1 MALGRDWNPMFEI
14 DFLAV
19 GDDTR
24 SGDAITMRFN
34 RPDTGGM
41 VHVIIDAGFQSTG
54 DDVVAF
60 VEYRYGT
67 RDIDLAILTHPDG
80 DHIGGMG
87 TVIRELNV
95 AALALHRLSAHG
107 GSALPAAKE
116 VDDLC
121 EVAGANG
128 TEVYDAFE
136 GLNAFGRALLV
147 AGPTQAYYQQ
157 LVQEQL
163 QEAKTAAAAAR
174 GPGRLVEAIQKM
186 AARTLTA
193 FPIESNFDDAGGTNP
208 RNNSCAIVD
217 VRLAQ
222 ERFLFTADAGVP
234 AINDALDYLDSEGRT
249 DRWPDLVQVP
259 HHGSRHNLDRATVER
274 IAGPRTDDNR
284 GSAFVSISQSAASDP
299 RYPSP
304 RVTNAFGRRGY
315 FLGQTAGQN
324 ICTNSPDAPNRPDY
338 SPLTPIPPK
347 DETIDVR

>member
-1 MALGRDWNPMFEI
+1 MHEI

-19 GDDTR
+19 ADGTR

-34 RPDTGGM
+34 RPDNGAM
-41 VHVIIDAGFQSTG
+41 VHVVIDAGFQSTG
-54 DDVVAF
+54 DDVVSF

-95 AALALHRLSAHG
+95 AALAVHRLSAHG
-107 GSALPAAKE
+107 GASLPAAKE

-121 EVAGANG
+121 RVAAANG
-128 TEVYDAFE
+128 TAIYDAFQ
-136 GLNAFGRALLV
+136 GLNAFGEALLI
-147 AGPTQAYYQQ
+147 AGPTLDYYEQ
-157 LVQEQL
+157 LVEDQVG
-163 QEAKTAAAAAR
+163 EAGTAAAAAR
-174 GPGRLVEAIQKM
+174 GPGRIAQAVQRV
-186 AARTLTA
+186 AARALAA

-208 RNNSCAIVD
+208 RNNSAAIVD
-217 VRLAQ
+217 IQLAQ

-234 AINDALDYLDSEGRT
+234 AINAALDYLDSQGRT
-249 DRWPDLVQVP
+249 DTGPDLVQVP
-259 HHGSRHNLDRATVER
+259 HHGSRHNLDRDTIER
-274 IAGPRTDDNR
+274 IAGPATEGNSR
-284 GSAFVSISQSAASDP
+284 SAFVSISKASAADP

-315 FLGQTAGQN
+315 FVGETAGKN
-324 ICTNSPDAPNRPDY
+324 ICKSSPDAPDRPDY

-347 DETIDVR
+347 DEAIDDR